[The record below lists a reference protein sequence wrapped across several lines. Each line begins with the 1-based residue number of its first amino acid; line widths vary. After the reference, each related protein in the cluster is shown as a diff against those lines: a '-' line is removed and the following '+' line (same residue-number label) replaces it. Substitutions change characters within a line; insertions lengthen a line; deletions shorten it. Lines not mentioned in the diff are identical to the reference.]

1 LSLKTKVDDLSV
13 VCPQNYWNGFL
24 RFGLKTCG
32 DGISGLASKL
42 VATVFS
48 AWSQNWWRRF
58 LLIWP
63 QNWWWISW
71 FSLKTKVVLGFPV
84 WASKSATTVW

>member
-1 LSLKTKVDDLSV
+1 VCDLHRTRRDDELRFFWLSLKTKVDDLSV

-24 RFGLKTCG
+24 QFGLKTCG

-42 VATVFS
+42 VAMVFS

-63 QNWWWISW
+63 QNW
-71 FSLKTKVVLGFPV
+71 
-84 WASKSATTVW
+84 